1 MEEVVIQ
8 RIRSIIKS
16 ERISISALSKMIDMP
31 QATLNR
37 QISGESAM
45 TLDTFIS
52 IMNCFPK
59 VSLAW
64 VLRGD
69 GAMTKGEDK
78 ANDTHTEKKF
88 VVYVDEN
95 GFLKLKE

>member
-1 MEEVVIQ
+1 
-8 RIRSIIKS
+8 
-16 ERISISALSKMIDMP
+16 MIDMP

-45 TLDTFIS
+45 TLGTFIS

-69 GAMTKGEDK
+69 GAMIKEEGE
-78 ANDTHTEKKF
+78 ANGKCNERKF
-88 VVYVDEN
+88 VVCVDKN
-95 GFLKLKE
+95 GFLRLEE

>member
-1 MEEVVIQ
+1 MEKLVIQ

-59 VSLAW
+59 VSLDW

-69 GAMTKGEDK
+69 GIMINGEDK
-78 ANDTHTEKKF
+78 ANGNYTEKKF
-88 VVYVDEN
+88 VVCVDKD
-95 GFLKLKE
+95 GYLKLEE

>member
-59 VSLAW
+59 VSLSW

-69 GAMTKGEDK
+69 GAMTKEEDK
-78 ANDTHTEKKF
+78 ANVRCDERKF
-88 VVYVDEN
+88 VVCVDKN
-95 GFLKLKE
+95 GFLKLEE

>member
-69 GAMTKGEDK
+69 GAMTKEEGKSNGRCDER
-78 ANDTHTEKKF
+78 KF
-88 VVYVDEN
+88 VVCVDKN
-95 GFLKLKE
+95 GFLKLEE

>member
-1 MEEVVIQ
+1 MEDVIIQ

-69 GAMTKGEDK
+69 GAMTKEEGK
-78 ANDTHTEKKF
+78 ANGRCDERKF
-88 VVYVDEN
+88 VVCVDKD
-95 GFLKLKE
+95 GFLKLKD

>member
-1 MEEVVIQ
+1 MKEVVIQ

-59 VSLAW
+59 VSLTW
-64 VLRGD
+64 VLRGE
-69 GAMTKGEDK
+69 GIMINGEDK
-78 ANDTHTEKKF
+78 ANGRCDKRKF
-88 VVYVDEN
+88 VVCVDKN
-95 GFLKLKE
+95 GFLKLEE

>member
-1 MEEVVIQ
+1 MEEIVIQ

-45 TLDTFIS
+45 TLETFIS

-59 VSLAW
+59 VSLSW
-64 VLRGD
+64 VLRGE
-69 GAMTKGEDK
+69 GTIINGEDK
-78 ANDTHTEKKF
+78 TNGKTERKF
-88 VVYVDEN
+88 VVCVDGN
-95 GFLKLKE
+95 GYLKLEK

>member
-59 VSLAW
+59 VSLTW

-69 GAMTKGEDK
+69 GEMMKGTNYIPKSFDAKIEID
-78 ANDTHTEKKF
+78 NE
-88 VVYVDEN
+88 
-95 GFLKLKE
+95 GCLKIKVK

>member
-59 VSLAW
+59 VSLTW

-69 GAMTKGEDK
+69 GEMMKGTNYIPKSFDAKIEID
-78 ANDTHTEKKF
+78 NE
-88 VVYVDEN
+88 
-95 GFLKLKE
+95 GCLKIKIK